1 MPLWIAWFDAVR
13 ALRPACRKLSAFLWM
28 TLALIGLCCRPE
40 RAGVTSLV
48 RLLGFGNRGYR
59 RFLHLFHSRAL
70 DLEALTACWARLC
83 LRLFE
88 PVAVGKHLVCLADG
102 IKAPKEGRKMP
113 AVKLLR
119 QQSESNSKPEYIMGH
134 SFQAVSLLVQGA
146 GGQVAAVPLVS
157 RIHEG
162 LVWSNRDTRT
172 LLDKLALLL
181 FSLAGILDR
190 KLLLVADAYYAS
202 GKMITQLFTQGHH
215 LVTRA
220 KSNAVA
226 YWPAPAPDKR
236 RRGRPRL
243 YGEKVKLKDLA
254 RDQDAF
260 VSAPSPVYGEQ
271 NVMLRYRALDLLWRP
286 AGRLVSFVSV
296 HHPHRGAIFLLA
308 TDLTLEPME
317 VIQLYGYRF
326 KIELGFRQAVH
337 VVGSYAYHFWMA
349 AMKPRRRG
357 QGDQYLHRESQA
369 YRDAVRRKMNAF
381 HLHVQLGCVAQGLL
395 QYLALNHTAQV
406 WRLFRSWLRTMNPTL
421 PPSELVVACALRS
434 ALPEFLQDAALPH
447 KLRIILRAI
456 GTRATPHNPTT
467 AAWRPPHETGIT
479 WHCPVN

>member
-13 ALRPACRKLSAFLWM
+13 ALRPACRRFSTFLWM
-28 TLALIGLCCRPE
+28 ILVLVGLCCRPE

-48 RLLGFGNRGYR
+48 RLFGFGNRGYR

-70 DLEALTACWARLC
+70 DLDALTACWVRLC

-88 PVAVGKHLVCLADG
+88 PVAVGERLVCLADG

-113 AVKLLR
+113 AVKLLH
-119 QQSESNSKPEYIMGH
+119 QQSASNSKPDYIMGH
-134 SFQAVSLLVQGA
+134 SFQAVSLLVQGPA
-146 GGQVAAVPLVS
+146 GHVAAVPLVS

-162 LVWSNRDTRT
+162 LIWSNRDMRT

-181 FSLAGILDR
+181 FSLAGIVDR

-202 GKMITQLFTQGHH
+202 GKMITTLLGQGHQ

-226 YWPAPAPDKR
+226 YWPVQVPARR

-254 RDQDAF
+254 RDESQF
-260 VSAPSPVYGEQ
+260 ISAPSPVYGEQ
-271 NVMLRYRALDLLWRP
+271 NVTLRYRAIDLLWRP
-286 AGRLVSFVSV
+286 AGRLVRFVIV
-296 HHPHRGAIFLLA
+296 RHPLRGTIFLLA
-308 TDLTLEPME
+308 TDLTLEPLE
-317 VIQLYGYRF
+317 IVLLYGYRF

-349 AMKPRRRG
+349 DMKPRRRG
-357 QGDQYLHRESQA
+357 QGDQYLHRESQT
-369 YRDAVRRKMNAF
+369 YRDAVCRKMNAF
-381 HLHVQLGCVAQGLL
+381 HLHVQLGCIAQGLL
-395 QYLALNHTAQV
+395 QHLALNHMAEV
-406 WRLFRSWLRTMNPTL
+406 WRLFRSWLRTMNPAL
-421 PPSELVVACALRS
+421 PPSELVVACALR
-434 ALPEFLQDAALPH
+434 ATLPEFLQAAALPH
-447 KLRIILRAI
+447 KLRIILRRYKEANNASQSNNCGAEI
-456 GTRATPHNPTT
+456 
-467 AAWRPPHETGIT
+467 AA
-479 WHCPVN
+479 

>member
-13 ALRPACRKLSAFLWM
+13 ALRPASRRFLTFLWM
-28 TLALIGLCCRPE
+28 ILVLVGLSCRPE

-48 RLLGFGNRGYR
+48 RLFGFGNRGYR
-59 RFLHLFHSRAL
+59 RFLHLFHSRGL
-70 DLEALTACWARLC
+70 DLDALTACWARLC

-88 PVAVGKHLVCLADG
+88 PLATGGRLVCLADG

-113 AVKLLR
+113 AVKLLH
-119 QQSESNSKPEYIMGH
+119 QQSASNSKPEYIMGH
-134 SFQAVSLLVQGA
+134 SFQAVSLLVQGTA
-146 GGQVAAVPLVS
+146 GHVAAVPLVS

-181 FSLAGILDR
+181 FSLAGIIDR

-202 GKMITQLFTQGHH
+202 GKMIAQLLAQGHQ

-226 YWPAPAPDKR
+226 YWPAPAPTKR

-254 RDQDAF
+254 RDESQF
-260 VSAPSPVYGEQ
+260 LSAPSPVYGEQ
-271 NVMLRYRALDLLWRP
+271 NVTLRYRAIDLLWRP
-286 AGRLVSFVSV
+286 AGRLVRFVIV
-296 HHPHRGAIFLLA
+296 RHPLRGTIFLLA

-317 VIQLYGYRF
+317 IILLYGYRF

-337 VVGSYAYHFWMA
+337 VVGSYAY
-349 AMKPRRRG
+349 
-357 QGDQYLHRESQA
+357 QGRKSFLTYASTV
-369 YRDAVRRKMNAF
+369 AVCGA
-381 HLHVQLGCVAQGLL
+381 
-395 QYLALNHTAQV
+395 
-406 WRLFRSWLRTMNPTL
+406 S
-421 PPSELVVACALRS
+421 
-434 ALPEFLQDAALPH
+434 
-447 KLRIILRAI
+447 IL
-456 GTRATPHNPTT
+456 
-467 AAWRPPHETGIT
+467 
-479 WHCPVN
+479 

>member
-13 ALRPACRKLSAFLWM
+13 ALRPACRRLSTFLWM
-28 TLALIGLCCRPE
+28 TLALIGLSCRPE
-40 RAGVTSLV
+40 GAGVTSLV
-48 RLLGFGNRGYR
+48 RLFGFGNRGYR
-59 RFLHLFHSRAL
+59 RFLHLFHSSAL
-70 DLEALTACWARLC
+70 DLDALTACWVRLC
-83 LRLFE
+83 LRLFS
-88 PVAVGKHLVCLADG
+88 PVAVGERLVCLADG
-102 IKAPKEGRKMP
+102 VKAPKEGRKMP
-113 AVKLLR
+113 AVKLLH
-119 QQSESNSKPEYIMGH
+119 QQSESNTKPEYIMGH
-134 SFQAVSLLVQGA
+134 SFQAVSLLVQGSA
-146 GGQVAAVPLVS
+146 GHVAAVPLVS

-181 FSLAGILDR
+181 FSLAGIVDR

-202 GKMITQLFTQGHH
+202 GKMIGQLLGHGHH

-226 YWPAPAPDKR
+226 YWPPPAPDKR
-236 RRGRPRL
+236 RRERPRL

-254 RDQDAF
+254 RDEGQF
-260 VSAPSPVYGEQ
+260 LSAPSPVYGEQ
-271 NVMLRYRALDLLWRP
+271 NVTLRYRATDLVWRP
-286 AGRLVSFVSV
+286 AGRLVRFVIV
-296 HHPHRGAIFLLA
+296 LHPHRGAIFLLA

-317 VIQLYGYRF
+317 IIQLYGYRF

-369 YRDAVRRKMNAF
+369 YRDPVRRKMNAF
-381 HLHVQLGCVAQGLL
+381 PLHVQLGCVAQGLL

-406 WRLFRSWLRTMNPTL
+406 WRQFRSWLRTMNPAL
-421 PPSELVVACALRS
+421 PPSKLLVACALHAS
-434 ALPEFLQDAALPH
+434 LSEFLQNTALPH
-447 KLRIILRAI
+447 ELRIILR
-456 GTRATPHNPTT
+456 RYREPRN
-467 AAWRPPHETGIT
+467 AAQSYNSSTQIAA
-479 WHCPVN
+479 

>member
-13 ALRPACRKLSAFLWM
+13 ALRPASKRFHTFLWM
-28 TLALIGLCCRPE
+28 ILALVGLSCRPE

-48 RLLGFGNRGYR
+48 RLFGFGNRGYR
-59 RFLHLFHSRAL
+59 RLLHLFHSRAL
-70 DLEALTACWARLC
+70 DLDALTGCWAQLC
-83 LRLFE
+83 LRLFQ
-88 PVAVGKHLVCLADG
+88 PVSVGGRLVCLADG
-102 IKAPKEGRKMP
+102 IKAAKEGRKMP
-113 AVKLLR
+113 AVKLLH
-119 QQSESNSKPEYIMGH
+119 QQSASNSKPEYIMGH
-134 SFQAVSLLVQGA
+134 SFQAISLLVQGPA
-146 GGQVAAVPLVS
+146 AHVAAVPLVS

-202 GKMITQLFTQGHH
+202 GKLIAQLLGQGHQ

-226 YWPAPAPDKR
+226 YWPAQPPAHR

-254 RDQDAF
+254 RDEAQF
-260 VSAPSPVYGEQ
+260 LSAPSPVYGEQ
-271 NVMLRYRALDLLWRP
+271 NVTLRYRAIDLLWRP
-286 AGRLVSFVSV
+286 AGRLVRFVIV
-296 HHPHRGAIFLLA
+296 HHPLRGTIFLLA

-317 VIQLYGYRF
+317 IILLYGYRF

-337 VVGSYAYHFWMA
+337 VVGSYTYHFWMA

-369 YRDAVRRKMNAF
+369 YRDAVCRKMNAF
-381 HLHVQLGCVAQGLL
+381 HLHVQLSCVAQGLL
-395 QYLALNHTAQV
+395 QYLALNHTAEV
-406 WRLFRSWLRTMNPTL
+406 WRQFRSWLRTMNPAL
-421 PPSELVVACALRS
+421 PPSELVVSCALR
-434 ALPEFLQDAALPH
+434 ATLPEFLQAALLPH
-447 KLRIILRAI
+447 KLRIILRRYREPYNASQSNNCSSEI
-456 GTRATPHNPTT
+456 
-467 AAWRPPHETGIT
+467 AA
-479 WHCPVN
+479 

>member
-1 MPLWIAWFDAVR
+1 MPLWTAWFDAVR
-13 ALRPACRKLSAFLWM
+13 ALRPAAKRFHAFLWM
-28 TLALIGLCCRPE
+28 ILVLVGLCCRPE
-40 RAGVTSLV
+40 RAGVSSLV
-48 RLLGFGNRGYR
+48 RLFGFGNKGYR

-70 DLEALTACWARLC
+70 ELDALTACRARLC
-83 LRLFE
+83 LRLFQ
-88 PVAVGKHLVCLADG
+88 PVAVGERLVCLADG

-113 AVKLLR
+113 AVKLLH
-119 QQSESNSKPEYIMGH
+119 QQSASNSKPEYIMGH
-134 SFQAVSLLVQGA
+134 SFQAVSLLVQGPA
-146 GGQVAAVPLVS
+146 GHVAAVPLVS

-181 FSLAGILDR
+181 FALAAILDR

-202 GKMITQLFTQGHH
+202 GKMIAQLLGQGHH

-226 YWPAPAPDKR
+226 YWPAQAPARR

-254 RDQDAF
+254 HDQGEF
-260 VSAPSPVYGEQ
+260 LSAPSPVYGEQ
-271 NVMLRYRALDLLWRP
+271 NVTLRYRAFDLVWRP
-286 AGRLVSFVSV
+286 AARLVRFVIV
-296 HHPHRGAIFLLA
+296 CPPHRGTIFLLA

-317 VIQLYGYRF
+317 SIMLYGFRF

-349 AMKPRRRG
+349 AMKPRRRA
-357 QGDQYLHRESQA
+357 QGDLYLHRESQA
-369 YRDAVRRKMNAF
+369 YRDAVRRNMNAF
-381 HLHVQLGCVAQGLL
+381 HLHVLLGCVAKGLL
-395 QYLALNHTAQV
+395 QHLALNHMDEV
-406 WRLFRSWLRTMNPTL
+406 WRLFRSWLRTMNPAL

-434 ALPEFLQDAALPH
+434 ALPEFLEDAALPH
-447 KLRIILRAI
+447 KLRIILRRYREPKNTSHINASSLES
-456 GTRATPHNPTT
+456 
-467 AAWRPPHETGIT
+467 AA
-479 WHCPVN
+479 

>member
-13 ALRPACRKLSAFLWM
+13 ALRPACRRLHTFLWM
-28 TLALIGLCCRPE
+28 MLVLAGLSCRPE

-48 RLLGFGNRGYR
+48 RLFGFGNQGYR
-59 RFLHLFHSRAL
+59 RFLHLFHSSAL
-70 DLEALTACWARLC
+70 DLEALTACWVRLC
-83 LRLFE
+83 LRLFS
-88 PVAVGKHLVCLADG
+88 PVAVGERLVCLADG

-113 AVKLLR
+113 AVKLLH
-119 QQSESNSKPEYIMGH
+119 QQSASNSKPEYIMGH
-134 SFQAVSLLVQGA
+134 SFQAVSLLVQGPA
-146 GGQVAAVPLVS
+146 GHVAAVPLVS

-202 GKMITQLFTQGHH
+202 GKMITQLLTQGHH

-243 YGEKVKLKDLA
+243 YGEKVKLRDLA
-254 RDQDAF
+254 RDEDEF
-260 VSAPSPVYGEQ
+260 LSAPSPVYGEQ
-271 NVMLRYRALDLLWRP
+271 NVTLRYRVLDLMWRP
-286 AGRLVSFVSV
+286 AARLVRFVIV
-296 HHPHRGAIFLLA
+296 RHPHRGTIFLLA
-308 TDLTLEPME
+308 TDLTLEPMD
-317 VIQLYGYRF
+317 IILLYGYRF

-357 QGDQYLHRESQA
+357 QGDQYLHRESEA
-369 YRDAVRRKMNAF
+369 YRDAVRRKINAF

-395 QYLALNHTAQV
+395 QHLALNHTAET
-406 WRLFRSWLRTMNPTL
+406 WRLFRSWLRTMNPAL

-434 ALPEFLQDAALPH
+434 TLPEFLQAAVLPH
-447 KLRIILRAI
+447 KLRIILGRYGEPNNALLSN
-456 GTRATPHNPTT
+456 HSHVES
-467 AAWRPPHETGIT
+467 AA
-479 WHCPVN
+479 

>member
-13 ALRPACRKLSAFLWM
+13 ALRPAAKRFHTFLWM
-28 TLALIGLCCRPE
+28 ILALVGLCCRPE
-40 RAGVTSLV
+40 RAGVTSMV
-48 RLLGFGNRGYR
+48 RLFGFGNKGYR

-70 DLEALTACWARLC
+70 DLDALTGCWARLC
-83 LRLFE
+83 LRLFQ
-88 PVAVGKHLVCLADG
+88 PVSVGGRLVCLADG

-113 AVKLLR
+113 AVKLLH
-119 QQSESNSKPEYIMGH
+119 QQSASNSKPDYIMGH
-134 SFQAVSLLVQGA
+134 SLQAVSLLVQGPA
-146 GGQVAAVPLVS
+146 GHVAAVPLVS

-202 GKMITQLFTQGHH
+202 GKMIAQLLGQGHQ

-226 YWPAPAPDKR
+226 YWPAPAPRRR

-254 RDQDAF
+254 RDQNQF
-260 VSAPSPVYGEQ
+260 LSAPSPVYGEQ
-271 NVMLRYRALDLLWRP
+271 NVTLRYRSIDLLWRP
-286 AGRLVSFVSV
+286 AGRLVRFVIV
-296 HHPHRGAIFLLA
+296 RHPLRGTVFLMA
-308 TDLTLEPME
+308 TDLTLQPLE
-317 VIQLYGYRF
+317 IILLYGYRF

-349 AMKPRRRG
+349 SHEAAPPRTGRPVSAPRKPDLPRRHPPQDERLPSACAVG
-357 QGDQYLHRESQA
+357 LHRAGTDATSGLELHGRGLAPFPQLVAHHESRA
-369 YRDAVRRKMNAF
+369 AALGVGRGLRDAF
-381 HLHVQLGCVAQGLL
+381 HTTGISPSCGAPAQTEN
-395 QYLALNHTAQV
+395 Y
-406 WRLFRSWLRTMNPTL
+406 SPTL
-421 PPSELVVACALRS
+421 QGAQQRLIIQQLRLGDRRMRQRKLGAL
-434 ALPEFLQDAALPH
+434 Q
-447 KLRIILRAI
+447 
-456 GTRATPHNPTT
+456 
-467 AAWRPPHETGIT
+467 
-479 WHCPVN
+479 